1 MSDSESNK
9 SFDIEDIAEENQ
21 AHIRE
26 VLNKG
31 RQLAPFYDVQLF
43 DNSG

>member
-21 AHIRE
+21 QHIRE

-31 RQLAPFYDVQLF
+31 KLIAPFYDVINHFLI
-43 DNSG
+43 